1 MSNSIKLSPK
11 YGVNP
16 TIPVCFFCGKPK
28 NEVALL
34 GKMGGRGEDI
44 EAPMHMV
51 IDYEPCDECKA
62 NMDMGITIM
71 GVVTKNPDNRPPI
84 QENKV
89 TGECLYP
96 TGAFAVVTEDAVT
109 RWFSHTPDLLSDV
122 LKRRRCFMDNDMV
135 LQLIHSANSTES

>member
-1 MSNSIKLSPK
+1 MSDSIKLSPK

-51 IDYEPCDECKA
+51 IDYEPCDECKT

-84 QENKV
+84 QKNKV

-109 RWFSHTPDLLSDV
+109 R
-122 LKRRRCFMDNDMV
+122 
-135 LQLIHSANSTES
+135 

>member
-1 MSNSIKLSPK
+1 MSDSIKLSPK

-34 GKMGGRGEDI
+34 GKMGGKGEDI

-71 GVVTKNPDNRPPI
+71 GVVTKNPDNRPT
-84 QENKV
+84 
-89 TGECLYP
+89 TGSPRIFLRLSRAE
-96 TGAFAVVTEDAVT
+96 AVT
-109 RWFSHTPDLLSDV
+109 SVRVPMWDIGIARDSSRWIA
-122 LKRRRCFMDNDMV
+122 C
-135 LQLIHSANSTES
+135 ACSTSVSSPFTSRI